1 MKRNTS
7 NPGKVGGKAG
17 AKKKSPRSPK
27 NKKEDRGT
35 SAGDVLK
42 KSVTSIGNFPKVRQ
56 QLLTVMEF
64 VKTIRRSTD
73 LCHRIDWALLT
84 PD

>member
-35 SAGDVLK
+35 SAGDALK

-56 QLLTVMEF
+56 
-64 VKTIRRSTD
+64 
-73 LCHRIDWALLT
+73 
-84 PD
+84 